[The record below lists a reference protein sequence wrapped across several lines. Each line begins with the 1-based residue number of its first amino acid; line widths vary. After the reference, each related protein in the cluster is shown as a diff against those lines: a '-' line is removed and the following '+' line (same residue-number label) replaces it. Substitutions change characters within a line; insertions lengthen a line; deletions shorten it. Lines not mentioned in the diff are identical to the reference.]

1 MSIVSN
7 PAAPTPRK
15 DDMPAS
21 APNLSEE
28 GDAPASRI
36 VLVTGAG
43 RRVGAAIAIAF
54 AKPGTKVVLHH
65 HSATSGVEEVAKE
78 IVRRGGEAVPMRAD
92 LTDSASC
99 RALIQRVVEALGGID
114 VLVSSAA
121 NFERIPFDALDESA
135 MERALTL
142 NVRAS
147 FSLAHE
153 AATTLRERQGNI
165 VLITCTSATLPYANF
180 LPYVVSKGAAKQ
192 LMRALAIELAPQVRV
207 NAVAPGTVLPPEE
220 MSVEQREKLAHKT
233 LLRRVGSAEDV
244 AEAVVYLANARFVTG
259 QEILVDGGV
268 VLAGRDSGE
277 G

>member
-1 MSIVSN
+1 MADFTGWRVLV
-7 PAAPTPRK
+7 A
-15 DDMPAS
+15 
-21 APNLSEE
+21 
-28 GDAPASRI
+28 GASRGI
-36 VLVTGAG
+36 G
-43 RRVGAAIAIAF
+43 RAIAEGFARAGAAIAI
-54 AKPGTKVVLHH
+54 
-65 HSATSGVEEVAKE
+65 SA
-78 IVRRGGEAVPMRAD
+78 RGEAGLDAAATALRQHGGLVDARVCDLAD
-92 LTDSASC
+92 GTAIA
-99 RALIQRVVEALGGID
+99 RWVGEAAAALGGID

-121 NFERIPFDALDESA
+121 NFERIPFEEVDEA
-135 MERALTL
+135 AIERALTL

-147 FSLAHE
+147 FSLAH
-153 AATTLRERQGNI
+153 AAAQTLRERGGNI

-192 LMRALAIELAPQVRV
+192 LMRALAIELAPSVRV

-233 LLRRVGSAEDV
+233 LLRRIGSAEDV
-244 AEAVVYLANARFVTG
+244 AEAVVFLANAGFVTG